1 MPPNSKKTKVMQPSE
16 VPEVSSFIETLAQLE
31 AFKAQNS
38 DVFEQYEQLVHE
50 YNQRLEA
57 ADKTCRQLGISCGP
71 FDLYQYSTSYDPK
84 ALYDAVGHDR
94 FLQVGG
100 SIHTE
105 KVYKVDKAKV
115 EVAIQQNQIPDEA
128 IDAFKST
135 SPRYHKPEKVTP

>member
-1 MPPNSKKTKVMQPSE
+1 MPPNSKTKILQPSE
-16 VPEVSSFIETLAQLE
+16 VPEVSSFIETLSQLE
-31 AFKAQNS
+31 AFKAQHGN
-38 DVFEQYEQLVHE
+38 VFDQYEQLVHE

-71 FDLYQYSTSYDPK
+71 FDLYNYSTSYDPK

-100 SIHTE
+100 SVHTE

-115 EVAIQQNQIPDEA
+115 EVAIQQNHIPLEA
-128 IDAFKST
+128 VESFKKV
-135 SPRYHKPEKVTP
+135 SPRYHMPDKVSA